1 MDDARG
7 ERPVRP
13 SLAGMESQI
22 ADVRRRLDVLRAGIR
37 RGVLSHRRLLAA
49 LLMGTAVL
57 AGLRAVAPPAPPTVA
72 VLVAAED
79 LPAGRVL
86 TSDDLLEVPWAE
98 GTEPSG
104 AVEDPVGDTLASPVR
119 RGEPLTDVRLVGPG
133 LLRAGADEVALPV
146 RIPDAQSVGLLEV
159 GDRIDLV
166 AGDPASHEP
175 VGTTV
180 ARGVLV
186 LALPSGG
193 SAGSAA
199 TGPIG
204 PAGSGR
210 LVVVALTPEVAESV
224 VGHAARGLLAV
235 ALSK

>member
-1 MDDARG
+1 
-7 ERPVRP
+7 
-13 SLAGMESQI
+13 MESQI
-22 ADVRRRLDVLRAGIR
+22 ADVRRRIAVLRGGAR

-49 LLMGTAVL
+49 LLLGAAVL

-86 TSDDLLEVPWAE
+86 TRDDLLEVPYAD

-104 AVEDPVGDTLASPVR
+104 AVVDPVGDTLASPVR

-133 LLRAGADEVALPV
+133 LLRSGSDEVALPV
-146 RIPDAQSVGLLEV
+146 RIPDAESVGLLEV

-166 AGDPASHEP
+166 VGDPASSEP
-175 VGTTV
+175 AGATV

-186 LALPSGG
+186 LALPTGG
-193 SAGSAA
+193 GMSPGGAGSAPP
-199 TGPIG
+199 GG
-204 PAGSGR
+204 PAGGGR
-210 LVVVALTPEVAESV
+210 LVVLAVTPEVAETV

-235 ALSK
+235 ALTR

>member
-1 MDDARG
+1 
-7 ERPVRP
+7 
-13 SLAGMESQI
+13 MESQI
-22 ADVRRRLDVLRAGIR
+22 ADVRRRIAVLRGGVR

-49 LLMGTAVL
+49 LLLGSAVL

-86 TSDDLLEVPWAE
+86 SPDDLLEVAYAE
-98 GTEPSG
+98 GTAPAG
-104 AVEDPVGDTLASPVR
+104 AVADPVGDTLASPVR

-133 LLRAGADEVALPV
+133 LLRSGSGEVALPV
-146 RIPDAQSVGLLEV
+146 RIPDAESVGLLEV

-166 AGDPASHEP
+166 VGDPASSEP

-180 ARGVLV
+180 ARGALV
-186 LALPSGG
+186 LALPGG
-193 SAGSAA
+193 SVSPRAMGPGGAG
-199 TGPIG
+199 GPS
-204 PAGSGR
+204 GSGR
-210 LVVVALTPEVAESV
+210 LVVLAVTPEVAETV

-235 ALSK
+235 ALTK